1 MKPIPCLRALSIVL
15 AAQLSAVAGPKIGVL
30 LKDRDLF
37 WAQVEIGALEAG
49 RANNAELSIKAPSIP
64 KMLSLQL
71 KLMSALELE
80 QMDAL
85 VIGPLS
91 LGEEFRDSIGRLRAK
106 GVKIV
111 ALETDLPKGLS
122 DVFCGYNQ
130 KAMAEAAAKL
140 FANYIKDGDEVAML
154 RPNALAS
161 MSRREKTLLAAMK
174 ELRPNSTVYI
184 DVMSGI
190 EKGDEYNQAVLL
202 LERHPNVKAL
212 ITPASVES
220 MTMIKAL
227 KEKKMAGKVLHFGF
241 GTGLPAEVVEAIES
255 GATQIWIA
263 QQPKM
268 FGYRGVEAAVAL
280 AAGKPVPPVIDVD
293 YSVVTKE
300 NLQDP
305 KIQALRR

>member
-1 MKPIPCLRALSIVL
+1 MKSITCLRALSIVL
-15 AAQLSAVAGPKIGVL
+15 AAQLNVVAGPKIGVL
-30 LKDRDLF
+30 LKDRELF
-37 WAQVEIGALEAG
+37 WAEVERGAVEAG
-49 RANNAELSIKAPSIP
+49 RANNAELSIKAPSVP

-71 KLMSALELE
+71 KLMSVLEQE

-85 VIGPLS
+85 VIGPLLS
-91 LGEEFRDSIGRLRAK
+91 GEEFRDAIGRLRAK

-111 ALETDLPKGLS
+111 ALETNLPQGLS
-122 DVFCGYNQ
+122 DTFCGYNQ

-140 FANYIKDGDEVAML
+140 FANLIKDGDEVAML
-154 RPNALAS
+154 RPNAVTS
-161 MSRREKTLLAAMK
+161 MSMRERSLLAAMK
-174 ELRPNSTVYI
+174 ELRPKSTIDI

-190 EKGDEYNQAVLL
+190 QKGDEYNQAVLL

-227 KEKKMAGKVLHFGF
+227 KEKNMAGKVLHFGF
-241 GTGLPAEVVEAIES
+241 GTGLPAEVVEAIEN
-255 GATQIWIA
+255 GATQVWIA
-263 QQPKM
+263 QQPRM
-268 FGYRGVEAAVAL
+268 FGFRGVEAAVAL
-280 AAGKPVPPVIDVD
+280 VAGKPVPPVIDVD

>member
-1 MKPIPCLRALSIVL
+1 MKPITCLHALSIVL

-37 WAQVEIGALEAG
+37 WAEVEKGVIEAG
-49 RANNAELSIKAPSIP
+49 KAADAELSIKAPSVP
-64 KMLSLQL
+64 KMVSLQL

-85 VIGPLS
+85 VIGPL
-91 LGEEFRDSIGRLRAK
+91 GKAEDFREPISRLIAK

-111 ALETDLPKGLS
+111 ALEAPLPEGLANT
-122 DVFCGYNQ
+122 FCGYNQ

-140 FANYIKDGDEVAML
+140 FANHIQDGDEVSML
-154 RPNALAS
+154 RSNAINS
-161 MSRREKTLLAAMK
+161 MSTREKAVLAAMK
-174 ELRPNSTVYI
+174 ELRPKSTVYF

-202 LERHPNVKAL
+202 LERHPGVKAL
-212 ITPASVES
+212 ITAASVES
-220 MTMIKAL
+220 LTMIKAL

-241 GTGLPAEVVEAIES
+241 GTGLPAEVVEAIEN
-255 GATQIWIA
+255 GVTQVWIA

-268 FGYRGVEAAVAL
+268 FGVRGVEAAVAL
-280 AAGKPVPPVIDVD
+280 VAGKPVPPVIDVD
-293 YSVVTKE
+293 YCVVTKE
-300 NLQDP
+300 NLHDP

>member
-1 MKPIPCLRALSIVL
+1 MKSITCLRALSIVL
-15 AAQLSAVAGPKIGVL
+15 AAQLNVVAGPKIGVL
-30 LKDRDLF
+30 LKDRELF
-37 WAQVEIGALEAG
+37 WAEVERGAVEAG
-49 RANNAELSIKAPSIP
+49 RANNAELSIKAPSVP

-71 KLMSALELE
+71 KLMSVLEQE

-85 VIGPLS
+85 VIGPLLS
-91 LGEEFRDSIGRLRAK
+91 GEEFRDAIGRLRAK

-111 ALETDLPKGLS
+111 ALETNLPQGLS
-122 DVFCGYNQ
+122 DTFCGYNQ

-140 FANYIKDGDEVAML
+140 FANLIKDGDEVAML
-154 RPNALAS
+154 RPNAVTS
-161 MSRREKTLLAAMK
+161 MSMRERSLLAAMK
-174 ELRPNSTVYI
+174 ELRPKSTIDI

-190 EKGDEYNQAVLL
+190 QKGDEYNQAVLL

-220 MTMIKAL
+220 MTMIKEL
-227 KEKKMAGKVLHFGF
+227 KEKNMAGKVLHFGF
-241 GTGLPAEVVEAIES
+241 GTGLPAEVVEAIEN
-255 GATQIWIA
+255 GATQVWIA
-263 QQPKM
+263 QQPRM
-268 FGYRGVEAAVAL
+268 FGFRGVEAAVAL
-280 AAGKPVPPVIDVD
+280 VAGKPVPPVIDVD

>member
-1 MKPIPCLRALSIVL
+1 MKSITCLRALSIVL
-15 AAQLSAVAGPKIGVL
+15 AAQLNVVAGPKIGVL
-30 LKDRDLF
+30 LKDRELF
-37 WAQVEIGALEAG
+37 WAEVERGAVEAG
-49 RANNAELSIKAPSIP
+49 RANNAELSIKAPSVP

-71 KLMSALELE
+71 KLMSVLEQE

-85 VIGPLS
+85 VIGPLLS
-91 LGEEFRDSIGRLRAK
+91 GEEFRDAIGRLRAK

-111 ALETDLPKGLS
+111 ALETNLPQGLS
-122 DVFCGYNQ
+122 DTFCGYNQ

-140 FANYIKDGDEVAML
+140 FANLIKDGDEVAML
-154 RPNALAS
+154 RPNAVTS
-161 MSRREKTLLAAMK
+161 MSMRERSLLAAMK
-174 ELRPNSTVYI
+174 ELRPKSTIDI

-190 EKGDEYNQAVLL
+190 QKGDEYNQAVLL

-227 KEKKMAGKVLHFGF
+227 KEKDMAGKVLHFGF
-241 GTGLPAEVVEAIES
+241 GTGLPAEVVEAIEN
-255 GATQIWIA
+255 GATQVWIA
-263 QQPKM
+263 QQPRM
-268 FGYRGVEAAVAL
+268 FGFRGVEAAVAL
-280 AAGKPVPPVIDVD
+280 VAGKPVPPVIDVD